1 MTEKNALDTLL
12 DPVRALPTVEQLKF
26 WQKFRTI
33 HRQRIAKTEAAL
45 CPDVLG
51 AVDKV
56 IEDLRMR
63 VATGV

>member
-1 MTEKNALDTLL
+1 MNKENALDAMLA
-12 DPVRALPTVEQLKF
+12 PVKAMPPGEQLKF
-26 WQKFRTI
+26 WRRFRTI

-56 IEDLRMR
+56 IEDLRMQ